1 VSRAEGARAV
11 QPLRLGV
18 LGLGK
23 MGRHH
28 VRCAAAAKGVELAAT
43 CDVNPEKG
51 EGLGPGV
58 RFTTRLEE
66 LLDSCEAVV
75 LAAPTDRHA
84 ELGREILAAGR
95 HLLVEKPLA
104 ADVAECRALQ
114 EAATAAGR
122 VLRVGHVERWNG
134 AILALPPRAGRPR
147 FVEGHRLAGFDPRG
161 TEVDVVLD
169 LMIHDLDLV
178 LRLFD
183 AEPVRVE
190 AVGVPVL
197 TDRVDIANARLE
209 FDGGELV
216 NLTASRVSREPV
228 RKLRFFHGDAY
239 VTVDLG
245 AQQAEIFSRDDS
257 APGGVARSVVNAPE
271 GHNPLVCE
279 LESFALACR
288 GETSPIPDAAEAT
301 RSVALARR
309 IVDAVAERSRCWSAE
324 PGGRTA
330 WVRALS

>member
-1 VSRAEGARAV
+1 
-11 QPLRLGV
+11 
-18 LGLGK
+18 

-28 VRCAAAAKGVELAAT
+28 VRCAAAVQGIRLVAA
-43 CDVNPEKG
+43 CDVDPARSAGLPEG
-51 EGLGPGV
+51 I
-58 RFTTRLEE
+58 RFTTQLPE
-66 LLDSCEAVV
+66 LLELCDAVV

-84 ELGREILAAGR
+84 ELGIEILAAGR

-104 ADVAECRALQ
+104 ANVAECRAL
-114 EAATAAGR
+114 ERAAAAAGC

-134 AILALPPRAGRPR
+134 AILALPTRPGRPR

-178 LRLFD
+178 LMLFGAD
-183 AEPVRVE
+183 PVRVE

-228 RKLRFFHGDAY
+228 RKLRTFDHDTY
-239 VTVDLG
+239 VSIDLG
-245 AQQAEIFSRDDS
+245 AQQAEIFSRNGS
-257 APGGVARSVVNAPE
+257 APGGVSRAVVSAPE

-279 LESFALACR
+279 LESFAAACR
-288 GETSPIPDAAEAT
+288 GEISPIPGAAEAT
-301 RSVALARR
+301 RSVALALR
-309 IVDAVAERSRCWSAE
+309 IVDAIEERAGRWSAAGPME
-324 PGGRTA
+324 RTGWA
-330 WVRALS
+330 RAPS